1 MENTF
6 NDKKLNNLV
15 ISLQTAVNDVNELQ
29 IIESHNALDNYIKLI
44 CQKQST
50 RPSNPEL
57 EKLKQLIDAAII
69 KLSQLKLNLSKR
81 IIKQKQNAKA
91 IAKYRSI

>member
-29 IIESHNALDNYIKLI
+29 IIESHNTLDNYIKLI